1 MSILTANELK
11 TRGISA
17 LEQLLQDDDEV
28 MISVRG
34 KERYVV
40 MDIDTYNRFREYE
53 LAAAVNEV
61 REDMAAGRYRVES
74 VEDHVRHLEQSEDG
88 SDKR

>member
-34 KERYVV
+34 KERFVV
-40 MDIDTYNRFREYE
+40 MDIDTYNRLREYE

-61 REDMAAGRYRVES
+61 REDIAAGRYRVES
-74 VEDHVRHLEQSEDG
+74 VEDHLRHLEQNEDDSIRG
-88 SDKR
+88 

>member
-11 TRGISA
+11 PRGISA

-34 KERYVV
+34 KERFVV
-40 MDIDTYNRFREYE
+40 MDIDTYNRLREYE

-61 REDMAAGRYRVES
+61 REDIAAGRYRVES
-74 VEDHVRHLEQSEDG
+74 VEDHLRHLEQDEDDSIRG
-88 SDKR
+88 